1 MKLLK
6 TLYENHKL
14 FSNITQLV
22 TDYTD
27 INFND
32 VDLTFLFSHGN
43 IKCKDEL
50 NIDIIKAWYSNNRDN
65 FKRIYYSLK
74 ETYAPL
80 FDKNIEDT
88 KIHGSKQSNLKS
100 NNYING
106 VRESEITNGETENK
120 NYSSTYESHNETP
133 KLTSKNTSEEYKTTS
148 KIKDLAD
155 EETNEKGET
164 TITSYQNDVSLT
176 LDNETIS
183 GHNVNV
189 SRETHKG
196 ITGARTQQDLLES
209 EIKLRVNFNWV
220 QIFCDKFLK
229 DLTLNIWGCSYDN

>member
-6 TLYENHKL
+6 KLYENRKL
-14 FSNITQLV
+14 FANIPLLV
-22 TDYTD
+22 SDYED
-27 INFND
+27 INFSD

-43 IKCKDEL
+43 IKCKDDL
-50 NIDIIKAWYSNNRDN
+50 NMDIITAWYVNNRDN

-80 FDKNIEDT
+80 YDKDIEDT

-106 VRESEITNGETENK
+106 IRESEVINGETENN
-120 NYSSTYESHNETP
+120 NYSSTYDSSNTTP
-133 KLTSKNTSEEYKTTS
+133 KLTSKNTSEEYTTTS
-148 KIKDLAD
+148 KIKDIAD
-155 EETNEKGET
+155 TETNEKGET
-164 TITSYQNDVSLT
+164 TITSYQSDVSLT

-196 ITGARTQQDLLES
+196 ITGARTRQDLLES

-229 DLTLNIWGCSYDN
+229 DLTLNIWRCSYDN